1 MSEQEAERIRKL
13 IPQITDSEVVFERK
27 LKSLRRYLG
36 QAVKNYGG
44 DVEALMKAGDV
55 LKGGDPSLSAQNF
68 LIQEADNLDNLSE
81 EELET
86 LYNKLKEEQDLLNQG

>member
-68 LIQEADNLDNLSE
+68 LIQEADNLDNLSD

-86 LYNKLKEEQDLLNQG
+86 LYNKLKEEQLQP